1 MIQRIQ
7 RILAAPVIILLYIAL
22 LVIEWWER

>member
-1 MIQRIQ
+1 MMQHIR
-7 RILAAPVIILLYIAL
+7 RILAMPVIILLYIAL